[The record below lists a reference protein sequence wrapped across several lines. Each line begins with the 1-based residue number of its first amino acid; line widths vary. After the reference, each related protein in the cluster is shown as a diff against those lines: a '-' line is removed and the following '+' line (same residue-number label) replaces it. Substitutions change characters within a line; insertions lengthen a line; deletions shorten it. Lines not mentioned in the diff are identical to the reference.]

1 MQMDP
6 LALDSGLA
14 VTPLE
19 YDAVVVGAGVA
30 GLSFTLRLPASWRV
44 ALLTKGILG
53 ESNTRYAQ
61 GGISAAIGD
70 GDSPNLHGQDT
81 LSAGAGLSDAPA
93 VDELVSSAPEAVDW
107 LLSLGTEFDRDPV
120 TGAIELGREAAHSR
134 HRVLHA
140 GGDATGAEVERAL
153 VEAVRTRDKVDLFDH
168 AFGLDLVVESGE
180 CAGLIAALPGYEG
193 LVVLHAPVV
202 VIAAGGAGQLWAVT
216 SNPPGAT
223 GDGLAM
229 AIRAG
234 VAIADPEFV
243 QFHPTVLRTPGG
255 EPFLVTEAVRGEG
268 AYLRGLDGNRFMV
281 GQHELA
287 ELAPRDVVARGIQA
301 AMAVQNTDHVYLD
314 LSHLDYKAM
323 HRRFPTIAAELKRRD
338 LDLAKDLIPVAP
350 AAHYF
355 IGGLASGPT
364 GLTSLPGLLSLGEAA
379 CSGVHGANRLASNS
393 LLEGLVFG
401 ANAAEEVM
409 AQHPSIR
416 ARAHTTHVR
425 SNGVPFAEA
434 QGRQESLAAL
444 IQRLQRTMSAHVAVV
459 RNADGLVSAL
469 KTLEAIDSD
478 LTTTAPATI
487 AGWEARNMALAAK
500 AVASAAL
507 HREESRGAHF
517 RSDFPDTDP
526 YLTGLDSLL
535 DRVPFD
541 QWRYGRIPTVISQS
555 LQTPD
560 VAPLTIAP

>member
-1 MQMDP
+1 MQLDP
-6 LALDSGLA
+6 LALDSGLSI
-14 VTPLE
+14 TDLE

-30 GLSFTLRLPASWRV
+30 GLSFTLRLPAEWRV
-44 ALLTKGILG
+44 ALLTKGVLG

-61 GGISAAIGD
+61 GGISAAIGE
-70 GDSPNLHGQDT
+70 GDSPSLHGEDT

-93 VDELVSSAPEAVDW
+93 VEELVSSAPEAVDW
-107 LLSLGTEFDRDPV
+107 LLSLGTEFDRDPA

-140 GGDATGAEVERAL
+140 GGDATGAEVERSL
-153 VEAVRTRDKVDLFDH
+153 VEAVRTRRNVDLFDH
-168 AFGLDLVVESGE
+168 AFGLDLIVEQGE
-180 CAGLIAALPGYEG
+180 CSGLTAALPGYDG
-193 LVVLHAPVV
+193 LVALHAPIV

-216 SNPPGAT
+216 SNPAGAT

-243 QFHPTVLRTPGG
+243 QFHPTVLTTPGG

-268 AYLRGLDGNRFMV
+268 AFLRDLAGERFMV

-301 AMAVQNTDHVYLD
+301 AMAVQNTDHIFLD
-314 LSHLDYKAM
+314 LSHLDYAAM
-323 HRRFPTIAAELKRRD
+323 HRRFPTIAAELKRRG
-338 LDLAKDLIPVAP
+338 LDLGTDLIPVAP

-401 ANAAEEVM
+401 TNAAEEV
-409 AQHPSIR
+409 I
-416 ARAHTTHVR
+416 ARQRGSKLLPQSSHVR
-425 SNGVPFAEA
+425 TSGVPAVYQA
-434 QGRQESLAAL
+434 VRDGSLLDA
-444 IQRLQRTMSAHVAVV
+444 IRDLQQTMSAHVAVV
-459 RNADGLVSAL
+459 RNAAGLLIAL
-469 KTLEAIDSD
+469 EILRRIDDHLASD
-478 LTTTAPATI
+478 SPATI
-487 AGWEARNMALAAK
+487 AAWEARNMALSAQ

-517 RSDFPDTDP
+517 RADFPETNTS
-526 YLTGLDSLL
+526 LTGLDSLL
-535 DRVPFD
+535 DRVPFSD
-541 QWRYGRIPTVISQS
+541 WRYGRIPSVITDSS
-555 LQTPD
+555 RS
-560 VAPLTIAP
+560 APIDSASATS